1 MPPGYK
7 PKDSFY
13 QKAKKE
19 SFAARSV
26 YKLEEIDDRF
36 SLFRKNQKIVDL
48 GCSPGS
54 WLQYLGEVVGPKG
67 LVLGYDLVAPRV
79 SVGPQVVMRVAD
91 VYALSPE
98 LIRTHALEALGQ
110 PSPKSDAPPLCFDAV
125 VSDMMPK
132 TTGVRDADQAASIGV
147 VEAALHLALELL
159 EPDGV
164 FVAKV
169 FQGRGF
175 DEVVREVR
183 KALLEVRVLKPKA
196 TRQGSRESF
205 IVAKGRRPGT

>member
-1 MPPGYK
+1 M
-7 PKDSFY
+7 
-13 QKAKKE
+13 
-19 SFAARSV
+19 
-26 YKLEEIDDRF
+26 
-36 SLFRKNQKIVDL
+36 DL

-54 WLQYLGEVVGPKG
+54 WLQYLGEVVGPNG

-79 SVGPQVVMRVAD
+79 VVGPQVAMRVAD
-91 VYALSPE
+91 VYALTPE
-98 LIRTHALEALGQ
+98 TIRAHAAEALGRG
-110 PSPKSDAPPLCFDAV
+110 PSPDEAPLLFDAV

-147 VEAALHLALELL
+147 VEAALHLALALL
-159 EPDGV
+159 QPEGV

-183 KALLEVRVLKPKA
+183 KALTEVRVLKPKA

-205 IVAKGRRPGT
+205 IVAKGRRPVG